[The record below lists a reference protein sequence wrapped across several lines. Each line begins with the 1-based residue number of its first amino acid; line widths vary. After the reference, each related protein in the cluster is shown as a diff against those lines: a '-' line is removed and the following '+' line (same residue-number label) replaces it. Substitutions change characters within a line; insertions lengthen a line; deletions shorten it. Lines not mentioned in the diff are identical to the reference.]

1 MLLQCVGYNFSGA
14 ITVTCRMG
22 EVEVNGTGSVLRF
35 AENDAA
41 KKMLDLLDS
50 QAHPE
55 KPQDEET
62 PGSSGKVETPASSGK
77 DQTPASFENIQT
89 PPKVTMSDVNT
100 KEGSAICA
108 FGSVPSFTFLS
119 W

>member
-1 MLLQCVGYNFSGA
+1 MLRQCVGYDFSGA
-14 ITVTCRMG
+14 ITVTCKMG

-50 QAHPE
+50 EAHPE
-55 KPQDEET
+55 KAHDEET
-62 PGSSGKVETPASSGK
+62 PGSSGKDQTPASSGK
-77 DQTPASFENIQT
+77 DQAPASSENIQT
-89 PPKVTMSDVNT
+89 PPKVNSDVNA
-100 KEGSAICA
+100 KEGMICA
-108 FGSVPSFTFLS
+108 FRSVPSFTFLS

>member
-1 MLLQCVGYNFSGA
+1 MLRQCVGYDFSGA
-14 ITVTCRMG
+14 ITVTCKMG

-50 QAHPE
+50 EAHPE
-55 KPQDEET
+55 KAHDEET
-62 PGSSGKVETPASSGK
+62 PGSSGKV
-77 DQTPASFENIQT
+77 QTPTSSENIQT
-89 PPKVTMSDVNT
+89 PPKVNLSDVNT

-108 FGSVPSFTFLS
+108 FGSVPSFTFFS
-119 W
+119 C

>member
-1 MLLQCVGYNFSGA
+1 MLRQCVGYDFSGA
-14 ITVTCRMG
+14 ITVTCKMG

-55 KPQDEET
+55 KRQDEEI
-62 PGSSGKVETPASSGK
+62 PGTLQTPASSEK
-77 DQTPASFENIQT
+77 IQT
-89 PPKVTMSDVNT
+89 PPKVHKLVRCKLSLFSFSTRVTDT
-100 KEGSAICA
+100 KFILNHGK
-108 FGSVPSFTFLS
+108 GLV
-119 W
+119 

>member
-1 MLLQCVGYNFSGA
+1 MCVGFNFSGA
-14 ITVTCRMG
+14 ITVTCKMG

-50 QAHPE
+50 EAHQE
-55 KPQDEET
+55 KAHDEET
-62 PGSSGKVETPASSGK
+62 PGSSEKVETPASSGK
-77 DQTPASFENIQT
+77 DQIPASSENIQT
-89 PPKVTMSDVNT
+89 PPKVNVSDVNT
-100 KEGSAICA
+100 KEGMICA
-108 FGSVPSFTFLS
+108 FRSVPSFTFLS